1 MFKFIFA
8 PKKVRR
14 DLFLDYLLFLCIL
27 CLAHSVAQM
36 LKEIC
41 APMLWVLMLAAEDC
55 WRCYLLPRKV
65 LYLH

>member
-27 CLAHSVAQM
+27 CLAQSVAQM

-41 APMLWVLMLAAEDC
+41 VCMLGS
-55 WRCYLLPRKV
+55 
-65 LYLH
+65 